1 MVKTPISKSKISI
14 HIKFSISLS
23 VLHPR
28 VHLRHHRQSERHDAQ
43 PRCGINEENVFFLS
57 FVETQVTYTAVQNT
71 DLFCWDYGVE
81 SVLSYL
87 PLSHV
92 AGQMMD
98 VFLIM
103 SKVLETLLYFINGR
117 CLNPP
122 FKGGTCCFADK
133 NALRGTLLENI
144 KHYRPSRLA
153 FQNNKTL
160 EIFCHVDQIIARFV
174 GVPRV
179 FEKIEEGMKAAGAK
193 SGLKKRVRQK
203 I

>member
-1 MVKTPISKSKISI
+1 MIS
-14 HIKFSISLS
+14 
-23 VLHPR
+23 V
-28 VHLRHHRQSERHDAQ
+28 
-43 PRCGINEENVFFLS
+43 
-57 FVETQVTYTAVQNT
+57 
-71 DLFCWDYGVE
+71 
-81 SVLSYL
+81 
-87 PLSHV
+87 
-92 AGQMMD
+92 
-98 VFLIM
+98 
-103 SKVLETLLYFINGR
+103 

-153 FQNNKTL
+153 FQKNKTL
-160 EIFCHVDQIIARFV
+160 VIFCHVDQNMTRFV

-193 SGLKKRVRQK
+193 SGLKKKVRQK

>member
-1 MVKTPISKSKISI
+1 M
-14 HIKFSISLS
+14 
-23 VLHPR
+23 
-28 VHLRHHRQSERHDAQ
+28 
-43 PRCGINEENVFFLS
+43 
-57 FVETQVTYTAVQNT
+57 TYTAVQNT

-103 SKVLETLLYFINGR
+103 SKVVKFGTMRPHSKLVS
-117 CLNPP
+117 
-122 FKGGTCCFADK
+122 KGGTCCFADK
-133 NALRGTLLENI
+133 NALRGNLLENM
-144 KHYRPSRLA
+144 KHFRPS
-153 FQNNKTL
+153 
-160 EIFCHVDQIIARFV
+160 RFV

-193 SGLKKRVRQK
+193 SGLKKKVTRKYANLFDR